1 MKRARAVTQGSIF
14 TLLGLLVA
22 ALIVLLL
29 VYRVFHAYFG
39 NKSGLDTHAQQSLA
53 GEGIDFS
60 SPRGLL
66 ETTKSKVDALN
77 AQVKERDAK
86 MDSLKESP

>member
-1 MKRARAVTQGSIF
+1 MKRTRAVTRGSVF

-29 VYRVFHAYFG
+29 ASRVFRVYFG
-39 NKSGLDTHAQQSLA
+39 NKSGLDTHTQQSLSE
-53 GEGIDFS
+53 EGIDFS

-66 ETTKSKVDALN
+66 ETTKNKVDALN

-86 MDSLKESP
+86 MGSSEESP